1 MGYRKKN
8 LLKEDHTISSN
19 CNKSLSEAMLAIT
32 MSIIGLPVDV
42 HVKDGSVYSGI
53 FFTASTE
60 SNFGIL
66 FFFIHFFTFFYRKIV
81 YCIDYSIAQLGCEK
95 NFIFLDNSN
104 D

>member
-66 FFFIHFFTFFYRKIV
+66 SFLFISSLFFYWKIV
-81 YCIDYSIAQLGCEK
+81 YCIDLLNSSIGL
-95 NFIFLDNSN
+95 
-104 D
+104 

>member
-8 LLKEDHTISSN
+8 LLKEDHTISS
-19 CNKSLSEAMLAIT
+19 SLSEAMLAIT

-66 FFFIHFFTFFYRKIV
+66 FFSFISSLFYWKIV
-81 YCIDYSIAQLGCEK
+81 YCINLLNWVVK
-95 NFIFLDNSN
+95 KFIFLDNFN